1 MDPRFAHI
9 DDWIFDLD
17 NCLYPAAC
25 DLFALIDER
34 MTAYVGR
41 LIGCDFTEARRIQ
54 KDHFHGHGTTLA
66 GLMAS
71 HGVDPHE
78 FLNFVHDIDLSR
90 LTPDPD
96 LPGLIARLPGRRFV
110 FTNGDDNY
118 AGRVLAALGLGE
130 SFDGI
135 HDIHA
140 MNYVPKPKPDAYR
153 TLCARFAIDPLHALF
168 VEDMAKNL
176 APAKAM
182 GMTTVWIDNGSEQG
196 GYGADR
202 DFVDVRIE
210 DVGVWLRELLGL
222 RESVGVTA

>member
-9 DDWIFDLD
+9 DCWIFDLD

-34 MTAYVGR
+34 MTAYVER
-41 LIGCDFTEARRIQ
+41 LVGCDFAEARRIQ
-54 KDHFHGHGTTLA
+54 KDHFYGHGTTLA

-71 HGVDPHE
+71 HGIDPHE
-78 FLNFVHDIDLSR
+78 FLDFVHDIDLSR
-90 LTPDPD
+90 LTPDPEMPRLLD
-96 LPGLIARLPGRRFV
+96 ALPGRRFV
-110 FTNGDDNY
+110 FTNGDHRY
-118 AGRVLAALGLGE
+118 AARVLAALGMDR

-140 MNYVPKPKPDAYR
+140 TSYVPKPKPDAYWS
-153 TLCARFAIDPLHALF
+153 LCDRFGIDPHRALF

-176 APAKAM
+176 APAKAI
-182 GMTTVWIDNGSEQG
+182 GMATVWVDNGSEQG

-202 DFVDVRIE
+202 NFVDVCIE
-210 DVGVWLRELLGL
+210 DVGTWLRDL
-222 RESVGVTA
+222 VGVRA

>member
-9 DDWIFDLD
+9 DCWIFDLD

-34 MTAYVGR
+34 MTVYVQR
-41 LIGCDFTEARRIQ
+41 LVGCDFAEARRIQ

-71 HGVDPHE
+71 HGIDPHE
-78 FLNFVHDIDLSR
+78 FLDFVHNIDLSR
-90 LTPDPD
+90 LTPDPEM
-96 LPGLIARLPGRRFV
+96 PRLLDALRGRRLV
-110 FTNGDDNY
+110 FTNGDHRY
-118 AGRVLAALGLGE
+118 AARVLAALGLDG

-140 MNYVPKPKPDAYR
+140 TSYVPKPKPDAYR
-153 TLCARFAIDPLHALF
+153 SLCDRFGIDPHRALF

-176 APAKAM
+176 APAKAI
-182 GMTTVWIDNGSEQG
+182 GMATVWVDNGSEQG
-196 GYGADR
+196 GHGADR

-210 DVGVWLRELLGL
+210 DVGTWLRDL
-222 RESVGVTA
+222 VGVKA